1 MRPMAPG
8 VFLAYMAGKE
18 VVGLDD
24 ACFLADEARLA
35 FIGVLLGIPVEG
47 ADHVVVFGVVAFI
60 ALL

>member
-8 VFLAYMAGKE
+8 FFLAYMAGKE
-18 VVGLDD
+18 LVGLDP

-47 ADHVVVFGVVAFI
+47 ANHVAEVGVVAFI